1 MKDSKEMLKQEMRT
15 QFAVDARRIDLL
27 SRLLV
32 ALLQV
37 CTVSYAQLALALNAK
52 VKTVRRAIS
61 SNVKRLQRFFKE
73 FSFSHRAYV
82 QFAWQQ
88 FASQETV
95 LAIDRTDWKFGRHH
109 INVLMIGIAYRGT
122 AIPLVWKLLGKAG
135 NSSQEKRIA
144 LMRGLLWFLTDEQKT
159 DIQAITADR
168 EFVGHRWLRYL
179 IDQDVD
185 FVIRIRRDALV
196 HKAERTT
203 HAHRI
208 FATENLRLLRK
219 PRKVFGLSLYMSGQQ
234 LSGDEH
240 LILISTLKGKKMVN
254 LYHQR
259 WKIELLFGCLK
270 SRGFRFEDT
279 HQRIDQRINTMIF
292 VLALAL
298 CWAVKTGEWLLE
310 QGYRIPVKNLEKRQE
325 KLFSLF
331 RIGLDQLKVHML
343 NHLDFKPLIP
353 LLSCT

>member
-1 MKDSKEMLKQEMRT
+1 MRT
-15 QFAVDARRIDLL
+15 HFAVDARRIDLL
-27 SRLLV
+27 ARLLI
-32 ALLQV
+32 AILQV
-37 CTVSYAQLALALNAK
+37 CTVSYAQLALALNAG
-52 VKTVRRAIS
+52 VKIS

-82 QFAWQQ
+82 QFAWKQ
-88 FASQETV
+88 FASQKTV

-135 NSSQEKRIA
+135 NSSQEERIG
-144 LMRGLLWFLTDEQKT
+144 LIRGLLWFLTDEQKT
-159 DIQAITADR
+159 DIQAVTADR
-168 EFVGHRWLRYL
+168 EFVGHLWLRYL
-179 IDQDVD
+179 VDQDVD
-185 FVIRIRRDALV
+185 FVIRIRKDALV
-196 HKAERTT
+196 HKAECTT

-208 FATENLRLLRK
+208 FTTENLHLLRK

-234 LSGDEH
+234 LSGDEY
-240 LILISTLKGKKMVN
+240 LILISTLKGKQMVG
-254 LYHQR
+254 LYQQR

-270 SRGFRFEDT
+270 SRGFHFEDT
-279 HQRIDQRINTMIF
+279 HQRLDKRINSMIF

-310 QGYRIPVKNLEKRQE
+310 QGVTIPIKRMGRRKE
-325 KLFSLF
+325 KLYSLF
-331 RIGLDQLKVHML
+331 RIGLDQLKVHMI

>member
-15 QFAVDARRIDLL
+15 HFAVDARRIDLL
-27 SRLLV
+27 ARLLI

-37 CTVSYAQLALALNAK
+37 CTVNYAQLALALNAK
-52 VKTVRRAIS
+52 VKVS

-82 QFAWQQ
+82 QFVWKQ
-88 FASQETV
+88 FASEKTV

-135 NSSQEKRIA
+135 NSSQDERIG
-144 LMRGLLWFLTDEQKT
+144 LMRGLLWFLTNEQRSN
-159 DIQAITADR
+159 IQAITADR
-168 EFVGHRWLRYL
+168 EFVGHRWLGYL
-179 IDQDVD
+179 IDQNID
-185 FVIRIRRDALV
+185 FVIRIRKDALV
-196 HKAERTT
+196 DKAERTT

-208 FATENLRLLRK
+208 FATQNLRILRK

-234 LSGDEH
+234 LSADEY
-240 LILISTLKGKKMVN
+240 LILISTLKGKQTVS

-259 WKIELLFGCLK
+259 WQIELLFGCLK

-279 HQRIDQRINTMIF
+279 HQHIDQRINIMIF

-310 QGYRIPVKNLEKRQE
+310 QGYSIPIKKLEKRQE
-325 KLFSLF
+325 KLYSLF
-331 RIGLDQLKVHML
+331 RVGLDKLKVHML
-343 NHLDFKPLIP
+343 QHLEFKPLIP

>member
-15 QFAVDARRIDLL
+15 HFAVDARRIDLL
-27 SRLLV
+27 ARLLI
-32 ALLQV
+32 AILQV
-37 CTVSYAQLALALNAK
+37 CTVSYAQLALALNVQ
-52 VKTVRRAIS
+52 VKIS

-88 FASQETV
+88 FASRKTV

-122 AIPLVWKLLGKAG
+122 AIPLVWKLLGKSG
-135 NSSQEKRIA
+135 NSSQRERIG
-144 LMRGLLWFLTDEQKT
+144 LMRGLLWFLTNEQRS
-159 DIQAITADR
+159 DIESITADR
-168 EFVGHRWLRYL
+168 EFVGHCWLSYL
-179 IDQDVD
+179 IDQDID
-185 FVIRIRRDALV
+185 FVIRIRKDALV
-196 HKAERTT
+196 HKAGGTT

-208 FATENLRLLRK
+208 FTTQDLRILRK

-234 LSGDEH
+234 LSGDEY
-240 LILISTLKGKKMVN
+240 LILISTIKGKQMAN
-254 LYHQR
+254 LYGQR

-279 HQRIDQRINTMIF
+279 HQQIDQRINTMIF
-292 VLALAL
+292 VLSLAL

-310 QGYRIPVKNLEKRQE
+310 QGHRIPVKNLEKRQQ

-343 NHLDFKPLIP
+343 NHLNFKTLIP

>member
-15 QFAVDARRIDLL
+15 HFAVDARRVDLL

-52 VKTVRRAIS
+52 VKIS

-82 QFAWQQ
+82 QFAWKQ

-95 LAIDRTDWKFGRHH
+95 LAIDRTDWKFGSHH
-109 INVLMIGIAYRGT
+109 INVLMIGIAYQGT

-135 NSSQEKRIA
+135 NSSQRERIG
-144 LMRGLLWFLTDEQKT
+144 LMRGLFWFLTEEQRS

-168 EFVGHRWLRYL
+168 EFVGHDWLSYL
-179 IDQDVD
+179 IDQEVD
-185 FVIRIRRDALV
+185 FVIRIRKDALV

-203 HAHRI
+203 HAHRV
-208 FATENLRLLRK
+208 FTTQDLRVLRK

-234 LSGDEH
+234 LSGDEY
-240 LILISTLKGKKMVN
+240 LILISTPKGKQTVG
-254 LYHQR
+254 LYQQR

-270 SRGFRFEDT
+270 SRGFCFEDT

-292 VLALAL
+292 MLALAL

-310 QGYRIPVKNLEKRQE
+310 RGYNIPVKNLEKRQE

-343 NHLDFKPLIP
+343 NYLDFKPLIP